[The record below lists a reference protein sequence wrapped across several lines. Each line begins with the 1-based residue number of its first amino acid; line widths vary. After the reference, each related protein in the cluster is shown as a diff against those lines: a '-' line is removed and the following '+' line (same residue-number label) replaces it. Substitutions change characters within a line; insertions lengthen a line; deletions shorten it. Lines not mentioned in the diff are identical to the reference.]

1 MRAGSS
7 ERREAADERS
17 KPMQLNRF
25 MIRPHVEQALRDEI
39 GPGDTTGGFL
49 VGEDPVQTAQI
60 YAKGSGIVCG
70 LLLADET
77 IRTVDPD
84 ARIEHMVK
92 DGEEMG
98 PGKVLLKIAAKASTF
113 FMIERCALDW
123 IQQMSGIATKTRRY
137 VNLVKHTKVRITD
150 TRKGWP
156 GLRMLQ
162 KYAVRCGGAHNHI
175 FSLSNCVLVKD
186 NHIKIAGGIRNAVE
200 ILRSRAQHTFKLEVE
215 CETLDMVREAL
226 DCGVEVIMFDNM
238 DLDEIKAGLKLVNG
252 RAVTEASGGINER
265 TIVPIAETGVD
276 VISVGDLTHSV
287 TSVDISLD
295 VQDIKPSAI
304 RTIERLRAAAG

>member
-1 MRAGSS
+1 
-7 ERREAADERS
+7 
-17 KPMQLNRF
+17 MQLNRF
-25 MIRPHVEQALRDEI
+25 MIRPYVEQALRDEI
-39 GPGDTTGGFL
+39 GSGDTTGGFL

-60 YAKGSGIVCG
+60 YVKGSGIVCG

-92 DGEEMG
+92 DGEDMG
-98 PGKVLLKIAAKASTF
+98 PGKVLLKIEAKASTF

-137 VNLVKHTKVRITD
+137 VNLVKHTKVRVTD

-215 CETLDMVREAL
+215 CETLDMVQEAL

-238 DLDEIKAGLKLVNG
+238 DLDEIKSGLKLVNG
-252 RAVTEASGGINER
+252 RAITEASGGINEK
-265 TIVPIAETGVD
+265 TIAIIAETGVD

-295 VQDIKPSAI
+295 VKDIKPSAI
-304 RTIERLRAAAG
+304 RAIERLRAAG

>member
-1 MRAGSS
+1 
-7 ERREAADERS
+7 
-17 KPMQLNRF
+17 MQLNRF
-25 MIRPHVEQALRDEI
+25 MIRPYVEQALRDEI

-49 VGEDPVQTAQI
+49 VGEDPVQTGQI
-60 YAKGSGIVCG
+60 YAKGSGIICG

-84 ARIEHMVK
+84 ARIEQMVQ

-98 PGKVLLKIAAKASTF
+98 PGKILIRIQAKASTF

-123 IQQMSGIATKTRRY
+123 IQQMSGIATKTCRY

-175 FSLSNCVLVKD
+175 FNLSNCVLVKD

-200 ILRSRAQHTFKLEVE
+200 ILRSHAQHTFKLEVE
-215 CETLDMVREAL
+215 CETLQMVQEAL

-252 RAVTEASGGINER
+252 RAITEASGGINER

-295 VQDIKPSAI
+295 VRDIKPSAI
-304 RTIERLRAAAG
+304 RTIERLRTAAGA

>member
-1 MRAGSS
+1 
-7 ERREAADERS
+7 
-17 KPMQLNRF
+17 MQLNRF
-25 MIRPHVEQALRDEI
+25 MIRPYVEQALRDEI

-49 VGEDPVQTAQI
+49 VGEDPVQTGQI

-84 ARIEHMVK
+84 AHIEQMVQ

-98 PGKVLLKIAAKASTF
+98 PGKILIRIQAKASTF

-137 VNLVKHTKVRITD
+137 VNLVKHTKARITD

-175 FSLSNCVLVKD
+175 FNLSNCVLVKD

-200 ILRSRAQHTFKLEVE
+200 ILRSHAQHTFKLEVE
-215 CETLDMVREAL
+215 CETLQMVQEAL

-252 RAVTEASGGINER
+252 RAITEASGGINER

-295 VQDIKPSAI
+295 VRDIKPSAI
-304 RTIERLRAAAG
+304 RTIERLRTAAGA

>member
-1 MRAGSS
+1 
-7 ERREAADERS
+7 
-17 KPMQLNRF
+17 MQLNRF
-25 MIRPHVEQALRDEI
+25 MIRPYVEQALRDEI

-49 VGEDPVQTAQI
+49 VGDDPVQTGQI
-60 YAKGSGIVCG
+60 YAKGRGIVCG

-84 ARIEHMVK
+84 ARIEQMLQ
-92 DGEEMG
+92 DGDEME
-98 PGKVLLKIAAKASTF
+98 PGKILIKIEAKASTF
-113 FMIERCALDW
+113 FLIERCALDW

-175 FSLSNCVLVKD
+175 FNLSNCVLVKD

-215 CETLDMVREAL
+215 CETLQMVEEAL
-226 DCGVEVIMFDNM
+226 ACGVEVIMFDNM
-238 DLDEIKAGLKLVNG
+238 DLDEIKAGLKLVKG
-252 RAVTEASGGINER
+252 RAVTEASGGINEK

-295 VQDIKPSAI
+295 VRDIKPSAI
-304 RTIERLRAAAG
+304 RTIERLRTAAGA

>member
-1 MRAGSS
+1 
-7 ERREAADERS
+7 
-17 KPMQLNRF
+17 MQLNRF
-25 MIRPHVEQALRDEI
+25 MIRPHVEQALRDEV

-49 VGEDPVQTAQI
+49 VGDDPVQTAQI

-186 NHIKIAGGIRNAVE
+186 SHIKIAGGIRNAVE

>member
-1 MRAGSS
+1 
-7 ERREAADERS
+7 
-17 KPMQLNRF
+17 
-25 MIRPHVEQALRDEI
+25 
-39 GPGDTTGGFL
+39 
-49 VGEDPVQTAQI
+49 
-60 YAKGSGIVCG
+60 
-70 LLLADET
+70 
-77 IRTVDPD
+77 
-84 ARIEHMVK
+84 
-92 DGEEMG
+92 MG
-98 PGKVLLKIAAKASTF
+98 PGKILIRIQAKASTF

-175 FSLSNCVLVKD
+175 FNLSNCVLVKD

-200 ILRSRAQHTFKLEVE
+200 ILRSHAQHTFKLEVE
-215 CETLDMVREAL
+215 CETLQMVQEAL

-252 RAVTEASGGINER
+252 RAITEASGGINER

-295 VQDIKPSAI
+295 VRDIKPSAI
-304 RTIERLRAAAG
+304 RTIERLRTAAGA

>member
-1 MRAGSS
+1 
-7 ERREAADERS
+7 
-17 KPMQLNRF
+17 MQLNRF
-25 MIRPHVEQALRDEI
+25 MIRPYVEQALRDEI
-39 GPGDTTGGFL
+39 GSGDTTGGFL

-92 DGEEMG
+92 DGEDMG
-98 PGKVLLKIAAKASTF
+98 PGKVLLKIEAKASTF

-137 VNLVKHTKVRITD
+137 VNLVKHTKVRVTD

-156 GLRMLQ
+156 GLRILQ

-186 NHIKIAGGIRNAVE
+186 NHIKIAGGIHNAVE
-200 ILRSRAQHTFKLEVE
+200 ILRSRAQHTFKFEVE
-215 CETLDMVREAL
+215 CETLDMVQEAL

-252 RAVTEASGGINER
+252 RAITEASGGVNER

-295 VQDIKPSAI
+295 VKDIKPSAI
-304 RTIERLRAAAG
+304 RTIERLRAATG

>member
-1 MRAGSS
+1 
-7 ERREAADERS
+7 
-17 KPMQLNRF
+17 MQLNRF
-25 MIRPHVEQALRDEI
+25 MIRPYVEQALRDEI

-49 VGEDPVQTAQI
+49 VGEDPVQTGQI
-60 YAKGSGIVCG
+60 YAKGSGIICG

-84 ARIEHMVK
+84 ARIEQMLR

-98 PGKVLLKIAAKASTF
+98 PGKILIRIQAKASTF

-175 FSLSNCVLVKD
+175 FNLSNCVLVKD

-200 ILRSRAQHTFKLEVE
+200 ILRSHAQHTFKLEVE
-215 CETLDMVREAL
+215 CETLQMVQEAL

-252 RAVTEASGGINER
+252 RAITEASGGINES
-265 TIVPIAETGVD
+265 TIVPISETGVD

-295 VQDIKPSAI
+295 VRDIKPSAI
-304 RTIERLRAAAG
+304 RTIERLRTAAGA

>member
-1 MRAGSS
+1 
-7 ERREAADERS
+7 
-17 KPMQLNRF
+17 MQLNRF
-25 MIRPHVEQALRDEI
+25 MVRPYVEQALRDEI

-84 ARIEHMVK
+84 ARVEHMVN

-98 PGKVLLKIAAKASTF
+98 PGKVLLKIEAKASTF

-137 VNLVKHTKVRITD
+137 VNLVKHTNVRITD

-200 ILRSRAQHTFKLEVE
+200 ILRSRAQHTFKFEVE
-215 CETLDMVREAL
+215 CETLDMVQEAL

-238 DLDEIKAGLKLVNG
+238 DLDEIKAGLKLVKG
-252 RAVTEASGGINER
+252 RAITEASGGINER

-304 RTIERLRAAAG
+304 RTIERLRATAGR

>member
-1 MRAGSS
+1 
-7 ERREAADERS
+7 
-17 KPMQLNRF
+17 MQLNRF
-25 MIRPHVEQALRDEI
+25 MIRPYVEQALRDEI

-77 IRTVDPD
+77 IHTVDPD

-98 PGKVLLKIAAKASTF
+98 PGKVLLKVEAKASTF

-137 VNLVKHTKVRITD
+137 VNLVKHTNVRITD

-175 FSLSNCVLVKD
+175 FSLNNCVLVKD

-200 ILRSRAQHTFKLEVE
+200 ILRSRAQHTFKVEVE
-215 CETLDMVREAL
+215 CETLDMVQEAL

-252 RAVTEASGGINER
+252 RAITEASGGINER
-265 TIVPIAETGVD
+265 TIVVIAETGVD

-295 VQDIKPSAI
+295 VKDIKPSAI

>member
-1 MRAGSS
+1 
-7 ERREAADERS
+7 
-17 KPMQLNRF
+17 MQLNRF
-25 MIRPHVEQALRDEI
+25 MIRPYVEQALRDEI
-39 GPGDTTGGFL
+39 GSGDTTGGFL

-60 YAKGSGIVCG
+60 YVKGSGIVCG

-84 ARIEHMVK
+84 ARIEHTVK
-92 DGEEMG
+92 DGEDIG
-98 PGKVLLKIAAKASTF
+98 PGKVLLKIEAKASTF

-137 VNLVKHTKVRITD
+137 VNLVKHTKVRVTD

-200 ILRSRAQHTFKLEVE
+200 ILRSRAQHTFKFEVE
-215 CETLDMVREAL
+215 CETLDMVQEAL

-252 RAVTEASGGINER
+252 RAITEASGGVNER
-265 TIVPIAETGVD
+265 TIVPIAEAGVD

-295 VQDIKPSAI
+295 VKDIKPSAI
-304 RTIERLRAAAG
+304 RTIERLRAATG

>member
-1 MRAGSS
+1 
-7 ERREAADERS
+7 
-17 KPMQLNRF
+17 MQLNRF
-25 MIRPHVEQALRDEI
+25 MIRPYVEQALRDEI

-92 DGEEMG
+92 DGEDMG
-98 PGKVLLKIAAKASTF
+98 PGKVLLKIEAKASTF

-137 VNLVKHTKVRITD
+137 VNLVEHTKVRVTD

-186 NHIKIAGGIRNAVE
+186 NHIKIAGGIRNAVQ
-200 ILRSRAQHTFKLEVE
+200 ILRSRAQHTFKFEVE
-215 CETLDMVREAL
+215 CETLDMVQEAL

-252 RAVTEASGGINER
+252 RAIAEASGGVNER

-295 VQDIKPSAI
+295 VKDIKPSAI
-304 RTIERLRAAAG
+304 RTIERLRAATG

>member
-1 MRAGSS
+1 MR
-7 ERREAADERS
+7 
-17 KPMQLNRF
+17 LNRF
-25 MIRPHVEQALRDEI
+25 MVRPYVEQALRDEI

-84 ARIEHMVK
+84 ARVEHMVK

-98 PGKVLLKIAAKASTF
+98 PGKVLLKIEAKASTF

-137 VNLVKHTKVRITD
+137 VDLVKHTNVRITD

-175 FSLSNCVLVKD
+175 FNLSNCVLVKD

-200 ILRSRAQHTFKLEVE
+200 ILRSHAQHTFKLEVE
-215 CETLDMVREAL
+215 CETLDMVQEAL

-238 DLDEIKAGLKLVNG
+238 DLDEIKAGLKLVKG
-252 RAVTEASGGINER
+252 RAITEASGGINER

-304 RTIERLRAAAG
+304 RTIERLRAAAGR

>member
-1 MRAGSS
+1 
-7 ERREAADERS
+7 
-17 KPMQLNRF
+17 MQLNRF
-25 MIRPHVEQALRDEI
+25 MIRPYVEQALRDEI

-49 VGEDPVQTAQI
+49 VGEDPVQTGQI

-84 ARIEHMVK
+84 ARIEQMVK

-98 PGKVLLKIAAKASTF
+98 PGKILIRIQAKASTF

-175 FSLSNCVLVKD
+175 FNLSNCVLVKD

-200 ILRSRAQHTFKLEVE
+200 ILRSHAQHTFKLEVE
-215 CETLDMVREAL
+215 CETLQMVQEAL

-252 RAVTEASGGINER
+252 RAITEASGGINER

-295 VQDIKPSAI
+295 VRDIKPSAI
-304 RTIERLRAAAG
+304 RTIERLRTAAGA